1 MTFKV
6 PSNPSHYIILWFYDH
21 GELPAQATNTEP
33 KPGPTL
39 LSSSSI
45 RIKMDSSRECK
56 EIMCYKTALFTD
68 RIKQSGKLRVAL
80 IRQEGEK
87 FIRGSWWE
95 CVGFILQS
103 WWSSQPEATL
113 CSTACKAMLKELLFC
128 MPTCSSARTARQ
140 VCLALY
146 LHLLSERD
154 CGFPAGRCKTCV
166 PVSVRLA
173 AQ

>member
-1 MTFKV
+1 M
-6 PSNPSHYIILWFYDH
+6 ILWFYDNR
-21 GELPAQATNTEP
+21 ELPAQATNTES
-33 KPGPTL
+33 KRGSAL

-45 RIKMDSSRECK
+45 RIKMDPSKECK
-56 EIMCYKTALFTD
+56 EIVCYRTALFTD
-68 RIKQSGKLRVAL
+68 CIKQSGKLRVAL

-95 CVGFILQS
+95 RMGFILQS

-113 CSTACKAMLKELLFC
+113 CSTVCKAVLKELLFP
-128 MPTCSSARTARQ
+128 MPTCSPARTARL

-146 LHLLSERD
+146 LHLPSERD
-154 CGFPAGRCKTCV
+154 CGFQAGRCKACV
-166 PVSVRLA
+166 PASVRLA